1 MSEEYYMIIPDEV
14 REAYLR
20 DKRVDKRKQWLKE
33 NMEDSVLKSLQS
45 YQRE

>member
-20 DKRVDKRKQWLKE
+20 DKRVDKRNNDWKTGGFCFF
-33 NMEDSVLKSLQS
+33 KSLQS
-45 YQRE
+45 YQR